1 MFRWASLR
9 SAHLTEIRE
18 VGMNP
23 EFWHARW
30 SQGEIGWHQDEINAH
45 LQEHWTRIGTDAG
58 ARVFVPLCGKT
69 LDLLWLAGQG
79 HRVLGV
85 EISPL
90 AVDAFFA
97 ENALTPEIVEEWPFL
112 RYRVDELEILC
123 GDFFDLTPAHLQGVT
138 AVFDR
143 ASLVAMPP
151 QIRARYA
158 EHLHSILQPESGLLL
173 VTLEYDQAEMS
184 GPPFSVEDAEVSA
197 LLGDHYRLD
206 RLAELDVL
214 AENERFRQRG
224 LTRLLERVYALR
236 PLR

>member
-1 MFRWASLR
+1 
-9 SAHLTEIRE
+9 
-18 VGMNP
+18 MNP

-30 SQGEIGWHQDEINAH
+30 RQGEIGWHQDEINVHLHAH
-45 LQEHWTRIGTDAG
+45 WARLGFDAES
-58 ARVFVPLCGKT
+58 RVFVPLCGKT

-85 EISPL
+85 EISAL

-97 ENALTPEIVEEWPFL
+97 ENGLTPKVLVEPPFL

-123 GDFFDLTPAHLQGVT
+123 GDFFDLTPSHLEEVT

-143 ASLVAMPP
+143 ASLVALPP
-151 QIRARYA
+151 EMRPRYA
-158 EHLHSILQPESGLLL
+158 EHLRRILRPDSGLLL
-173 VTLEYDQAEMS
+173 VTLDYDQAEMS
-184 GPPFSVEDAEVSA
+184 GPPFSVEDAEVSG
-197 LLGDHYRLD
+197 LLGDHFRID

-224 LTRLLERVYALR
+224 LTRLSERVYAVR